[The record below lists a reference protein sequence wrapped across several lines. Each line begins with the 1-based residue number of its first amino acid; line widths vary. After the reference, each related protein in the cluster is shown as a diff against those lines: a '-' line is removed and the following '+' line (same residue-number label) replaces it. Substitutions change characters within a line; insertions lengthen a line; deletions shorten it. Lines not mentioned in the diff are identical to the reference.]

1 MSMDSNAMSIV
12 EVAVVRVAI
21 VRMSIV
27 EMVVVVMKSEKEWRI
42 ERPIPAVPIGI
53 PIIIRVIGVTAI
65 RIAISIIGIGGVR

>member
-12 EVAVVRVAI
+12 EVAVVRVA
-21 VRMSIV
+21 IV

>member
-1 MSMDSNAMSIV
+1 MSVHSNTVTIV
-12 EVAVVRVAI
+12 EVAVM
-21 VRMSIV
+21 MSVV
-27 EMVVVVMKSEKEWRI
+27 EMVVIVIVAVKSKKEWRI